1 MEDIILREIEGSK
14 VGLQWGMYSK
24 SQYTFI
30 PVPSITRDIFIR
42 HIPLQV
48 HEYQVHKYPYENV
61 PELECHIAP
70 PFAVINGGPTCMD
83 QDLEVIA
90 ADRCKSSVARGSLK
104 RQLEM
109 VSEIWEIIQGAKEDA
124 KKWESQSRGKRKR
137 EIEDE
142 DIERLSRS
150 SGQSTRSRSRA
161 SRVGQEK
168 VEVRSLRSQKRK
180 AACSLSRTMLTE
192 SAVLRLSKQQR
203 RSDVGTKVKEWVL
216 GLG

>member
-1 MEDIILREIEGSK
+1 
-14 VGLQWGMYSK
+14 
-24 SQYTFI
+24 
-30 PVPSITRDIFIR
+30 
-42 HIPLQV
+42 
-48 HEYQVHKYPYENV
+48 
-61 PELECHIAP
+61 
-70 PFAVINGGPTCMD
+70 MD

-161 SRVGQEK
+161 SRGVGQEK
-168 VEVRSLRSQKRK
+168 VEVGSSRSQKRK